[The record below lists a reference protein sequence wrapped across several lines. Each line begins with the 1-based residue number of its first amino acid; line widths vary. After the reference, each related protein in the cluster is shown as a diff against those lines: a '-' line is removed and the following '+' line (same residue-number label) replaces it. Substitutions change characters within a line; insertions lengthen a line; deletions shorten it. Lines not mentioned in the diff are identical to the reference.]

1 MPEGPEIR
9 RAADQ
14 IAQAIGGRVAQRV
27 VFGLAPLRRHERQ
40 LAGRRVHEVTS
51 RGKAMLI
58 HFEGG
63 RTLYS
68 HNQLYGR
75 WEIASAGA
83 RPQAT
88 RSLRVAIDT
97 ARASALLYSASDIEV
112 LATGQVGRHPYI
124 ARLGVELLA
133 AETTLEAVRAQLD
146 RPRFQRRALGA
157 LLLDQGFLA
166 GVGNYL
172 RSEILFVAGLHP
184 ELRLAQLDD
193 EARNRLAAAALDL
206 TLQSWRTGGIT
217 NDPGRAAALARQGV
231 PYARFRHHVFDRDG
245 EPCYHCGSRIRRE
258 QSAGRGL
265 YRCPRCQPAPRR
277 RAGLRAG

>member
-14 IAQAIGGRVAQRV
+14 ISRAIGGRVAQRV
-27 VFGLAPLRRHERQ
+27 VFGLAPLRRHEKQ

-75 WEIASAGA
+75 WEIAGAGA

-88 RSLRVAIDT
+88 RSLRATIDT
-97 ARASALLYSASDIEV
+97 VRASALLYSASDIQV

-124 ARLGVELLA
+124 ARLGVEPLDA
-133 AETTLEAVRAQLD
+133 MVRVFADEDRARQIGRVRRGGVRRRRTRQAPQARD
-146 RPRFQRRALGA
+146 RRPRPMTAPKPSQ
-157 LLLDQGFLA
+157 
-166 GVGNYL
+166 
-172 RSEILFVAGLHP
+172 
-184 ELRLAQLDD
+184 
-193 EARNRLAAAALDL
+193 
-206 TLQSWRTGGIT
+206 
-217 NDPGRAAALARQGV
+217 GRAR
-231 PYARFRHHVFDRDG
+231 RH
-245 EPCYHCGSRIRRE
+245 
-258 QSAGRGL
+258 
-265 YRCPRCQPAPRR
+265 PAPSRDPR
-277 RAGLRAG
+277 WFRARG